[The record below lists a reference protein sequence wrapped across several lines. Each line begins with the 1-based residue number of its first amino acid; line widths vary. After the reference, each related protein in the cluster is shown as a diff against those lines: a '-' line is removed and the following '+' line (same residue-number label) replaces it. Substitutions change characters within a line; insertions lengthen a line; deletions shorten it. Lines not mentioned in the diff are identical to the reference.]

1 MCISIKCLHQTN
13 STIDQLFKIPRPPWK
28 GLMIQFINCL
38 AGKLFAKLIL
48 SWLQISRTTVN
59 VLFQMKDWQHK
70 DNFGLRTETN
80 VLQMNVCLQS

>member
-1 MCISIKCLHQTN
+1 
-13 STIDQLFKIPRPPWK
+13 
-28 GLMIQFINCL
+28 MIQFINSL